1 MTEATPQYHR
11 TDSGITTMP
20 LAPAAPPLE
29 PIDTTTLMDEAR
41 RAQIEDLH
49 EQLEAAN
56 ARADEAER
64 LAEEQIAKARTEA
77 IMPDKEPAKANPV
90 ETKPAAL
97 PHYELATQLVL
108 ATNASAESLLGEVKR
123 RGPVERAGWMASL
136 LEVAERL
143 EQDAAN
149 LRESHRRA
157 RAAAELLR

>member
-11 TDSGITTMP
+11 TDSGINTVP
-20 LAPAAPPLE
+20 LAPAEPRLE
-29 PIDTTTLMDEAR
+29 TIDTAALMDEAR

-49 EQLEAAN
+49 EQLDAAN

-64 LAEEQIAKARTEA
+64 IAQEQIAKERTDIPEE
-77 IMPDKEPAKANPV
+77 EPAKANPV
-90 ETKPAAL
+90 ETEPATL

-108 ATNASAESLLGEVKR
+108 ATNASAESLLSEVKR

-136 LEVAERL
+136 LEVADRL
-143 EQDAAN
+143 EQDAAA

-157 RAAAELLR
+157 HAADELLR